1 MTSLQKII
9 KYGAIAF
16 AFYLIVMIIG
26 MIVFSLTT
34 ILGIT
39 VGIEN
44 YNNYKDS
51 SQIMT
56 TKWEEDY
63 SNIKN
68 MNIEL
73 KVCRL
78 EIVKGDKLKVE
89 TFDVSNRFECK
100 TSGDTLRLKDKD
112 FNFNWF
118 DSQKV
123 VPRVIIQIPEEL
135 NFDRVNIET
144 GVNEAKI
151 DYLNSE
157 RLDLKIGVGKC
168 DINKIIA
175 KHAKIECGTG
185 NTVIDDSTI
194 DDLKLNCG
202 IGKLVMTSE
211 ITESGDIDSGVG
223 KVELNLKGGEEQ
235 YKIKTQTG
243 LGNFTVAGKKVR
255 DDDIIGN
262 GKVSIKVNAGV
273 GDTSINFKQ

>member
-78 EIVKGDKLKVE
+78 EIIKGDKLKVE

>member
-16 AFYLIVMIIG
+16 AFYLIIMIVG

-44 YNNYKDS
+44 YKDYKDS

-56 TKWEEDY
+56 TKWEENY
-63 SNIKN
+63 SDIKN

-73 KVCRL
+73 KVCKL

-89 TFDVSNRFECK
+89 TFDVSNQFECK
-100 TSGDTLRLKDKD
+100 TSGDTLRIKDKE
-112 FNFNWF
+112 FNLNWF
-118 DSQKV
+118 DSQNV
-123 VPRVIIQIPEEL
+123 VPRVIIHIPEDL
-135 NFDRVNIET
+135 NFDRINIET
-144 GVNEAKI
+144 GVNKAEI

-157 RLDLKIGVGKC
+157 RLDLKVGVGKC
-168 DINKIIA
+168 DINKLVA

-185 NTVIDDSTI
+185 NTVINDSTI

-211 ITESGDIDSGVG
+211 ITESGDINSGVG
-223 KVELNLKGGEEQ
+223 KVELNLKGGENQ

-262 GKVSIKVNAGV
+262 GKVSVKVNAGV
-273 GDTSINFKQ
+273 GDTSINFKE